1 MALYGVEQWT
11 SRGEAFGVYFGLLA
25 RMSIWQRDGGAILR
39 RPPLSG
45 LPAWPALSGSVA
57 VLCVMIGSVSFDGF
71 SGSAVW
77 QDLIDGIVTSLT
89 DSGLGPDQALELVYA
104 AGLILGVLLVYGFY
118 RLGARGVRATARAS
132 QDTTALTRIF
142 AHTLVPIAFA
152 YVAAH
157 YVSLL
162 MLEGQSLGYLAS
174 DPLGEGANYFGTA
187 TWTVD
192 YSFIGAEA
200 FWYLQVAFVVL
211 GHVAGLILAHDRA
224 LALFSDAKAAVRS
237 QYWLL
242 GVMVGFTLLALWLL
256 SGAREG

>member
-1 MALYGVEQWT
+1 
-11 SRGEAFGVYFGLLA
+11 
-25 RMSIWQRDGGAILR
+25 
-39 RPPLSG
+39 
-45 LPAWPALSGSVA
+45 
-57 VLCVMIGSVSFDGF
+57 
-71 SGSAVW
+71 
-77 QDLIDGIVTSLT
+77 
-89 DSGLGPDQALELVYA
+89 
-104 AGLILGVLLVYGFY
+104 
-118 RLGARGVRATARAS
+118 
-132 QDTTALTRIF
+132 
-142 AHTLVPIAFA
+142 
-152 YVAAH
+152 
-157 YVSLL
+157 

-174 DPLGEGANYFGTA
+174 DPLGEGTNYFGTA